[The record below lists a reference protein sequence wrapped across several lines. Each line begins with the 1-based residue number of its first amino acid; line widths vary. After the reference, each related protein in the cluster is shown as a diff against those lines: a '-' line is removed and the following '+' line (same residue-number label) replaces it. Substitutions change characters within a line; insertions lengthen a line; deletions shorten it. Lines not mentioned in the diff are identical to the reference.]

1 MIDTVQLVLFVVIVT
16 LTVLLVVLGIQV
28 FFILKEVRRTIQK
41 TNSVLEDT
49 RIITES
55 ISKPVSSLSSLSLG
69 VKASSIVSLA
79 KIVKNLLA
87 KDEDSSEKKKESKE

>member
-69 VKASSIVSLA
+69 VKASSIVSVA

-87 KDEDSSEKKKESKE
+87 KDEESSEKKKESKE